1 MYLDKIEIHGF
12 KSFGNA
18 VKLSIPKGI
27 TGVIGPN
34 GSGKSNVADAIRWVL
49 GEQSAKSLRGSKMED
64 IIFAGTEKRKSL
76 GYAEVSMSIKNLDK
90 EMPIDYTEVVIKR
103 RVYRSGESEYFI
115 NGSSCRLKDVQELFM
130 DTGVGKEGYSII
142 GQGQI
147 DRVLSSKP
155 EERRTL
161 FEEAAG
167 IYKYKIRRLE
177 AEKKL
182 EKQREN
188 LMRLEDIILEIE
200 ARLKPLE
207 LEAQKTKQFL
217 KLKEKLRQIDINLF
231 IHEFDRLEQELSQL
245 NSHIEALD
253 LEIREKVFSK
263 EGLASKSTHNKKLKN
278 ELFNEIE
285 NLVHEASELEKEQER
300 KHSQI
305 EITLEKI
312 ANIEKLLKQIEQDK
326 KDRQTDNQNRL
337 ERVHLLKSK
346 KTALEMEKVSQLEKM
361 TQEQQEYE
369 EISNALVGLESSIDD
384 SKQNFYNRV
393 RTIDLLKAEIQ
404 KNENLENQI
413 AYRSTQIIEQMAVLN
428 SEIQHE
434 EVNIQVFN
442 QDKARLKADGEKYA
456 VSLNQIE
463 QNKEKLDQAKKDKEK
478 EFSNCQQNLIQAER
492 QLKWLQHIKDEHE
505 GYYGS
510 VKQVL
515 GIVDKD
521 RDKWQGVVGVVGE
534 LLEVSKAYETA
545 IVTALGSSIQYI
557 VTLAEDDA
565 KDMIAVMKQKGI
577 SRVTFLPKDTVIKA
591 SPIKDDSIYQ
601 EEGVLGNA
609 SELVIYDKTYTSI
622 VSSLLGRIIIV
633 KDIKS
638 ASRIAK
644 KYQYKYK
651 LVTLEGEIFHS
662 GGSLSGGSTKNQT
675 NNIFS
680 RNREIKE
687 LQEKLIR
694 YNGQLN
700 LLGEALSLLS
710 KDLEECIEEKNS
722 IHNTLVGLRDEEKRI
737 ELELDKKLH
746 EIKLA
751 KASQLQ
757 LFTEKNS
764 IEDTLEEIEQVKEKL
779 ALEIEEEKQ
788 SIKGDEGFLQG
799 LEAKLTQIKADK
811 DDIAQNLTQR
821 KIDFSK
827 VEQNILHINEQ
838 IQELQAILE
847 NQEED
852 YIKMEDRVNG
862 YLKERQVLSETI
874 AGVQEEMLLLK
885 DKIADCSTRR
895 EAYHAQ
901 KLAFEEE
908 EVVIDKKTTDVLE
921 QLEQLKEER
930 YRLES
935 KKQNWDMQRQNLG
948 NMMWEQY
955 ELTYNHA
962 LSYKQDLG
970 SISDLRKESSAIKAE
985 IKSIGSVNVNAVEE
999 YTETKIRYEFLST
1012 QKADIQQAEM
1022 TLLEMI
1028 ENLTL
1033 QMKAIFSEQFKMIAA
1048 NFTLVFKE
1056 LFGGGEAYLELSD
1069 EQNILES
1076 GIEIIAKPP
1085 GKKLQNMSLLSGGER
1100 TLTAISLLFGILK
1113 LKPSPFCVLDE
1124 IESALD
1130 DANVLRFAEYLHKL
1144 SDETQFIVI
1153 THRKG
1158 TMERAH
1164 TLYGVTMQ
1172 ERGVSTLLSIKLGDA
1187 NHYLDQKKTS

>member
-1 MYLDKIEIHGF
+1 
-12 KSFGNA
+12 
-18 VKLSIPKGI
+18 
-27 TGVIGPN
+27 
-34 GSGKSNVADAIRWVL
+34 
-49 GEQSAKSLRGSKMED
+49 
-64 IIFAGTEKRKSL
+64 
-76 GYAEVSMSIKNLDK
+76 
-90 EMPIDYTEVVIKR
+90 
-103 RVYRSGESEYFI
+103 
-115 NGSSCRLKDVQELFM
+115 
-130 DTGVGKEGYSII
+130 
-142 GQGQI
+142 
-147 DRVLSSKP
+147 
-155 EERRTL
+155 
-161 FEEAAG
+161 
-167 IYKYKIRRLE
+167 
-177 AEKKL
+177 
-182 EKQREN
+182 
-188 LMRLEDIILEIE
+188 
-200 ARLKPLE
+200 
-207 LEAQKTKQFL
+207 QKTKQFL
-217 KLKEKLRQIDINLF
+217 KLKENLRQIDINLF
-231 IHEFDRLEQELSQL
+231 IYEFDRLEKELSEL
-245 NSHIEALD
+245 NVYIEALD
-253 LEIREKVFSK
+253 LEIK
-263 EGLASKSTHNKKLKN
+263 EAGLKKEALATKNAHNKKEKN
-278 ELFNEIE
+278 EIFNAIE
-285 NLVHEASELEKEQER
+285 NLLHETSELEKEEER
-300 KHSQI
+300 RHSQI

-312 ANIEKLLKQIEQDK
+312 AHIGKLLQQIEQDK
-326 KDRQTDNQNRL
+326 KERLDDNHNRL
-337 ERVHLLKSK
+337 ERLNLLKSK
-346 KTALEMEKVSQLEKM
+346 KIAVEMEKLSKLDRM
-361 TQEQQEYE
+361 TQEQQQYE
-369 EISNALVGLESSIDD
+369 DISNTLVSLEHSIDT

-393 RTIDLLKAEIQ
+393 RTIDLLTAETQ
-404 KNENLENQI
+404 KNEDLENQM
-413 AYRSTQIIEQMAVLN
+413 AYRSTQIIEQMAILN

-434 EVNIQVFN
+434 EVSIQVFN
-442 QDKARLKADGEKYA
+442 QDKMKLQTDSEKYT
-456 VSLNQIE
+456 VSLNQIQ
-463 QNKEKLDQAKKDKEK
+463 QNEEKLDQDKREKEK
-478 EFSNCQQNLIQAER
+478 EFNNCQQNVIQAER
-492 QLKWLQHIKDEHE
+492 QLKWLQHIKEEHE

-521 RDKWQGVVGVVGE
+521 KNKWQGIVGVVGE
-534 LLEVSKAYETA
+534 LLEVSKTYETA

-557 VTLAEDDA
+557 VTRTEDDA
-565 KDMIAVMKQKGI
+565 KDMIGVMKLRGI
-577 SRVTFLPKDTVIKA
+577 SRVTFLPKDTVTKV

-609 SELVIYDKTYTSI
+609 SELVTYDKLYGSI
-622 VSSLLGRIIIV
+622 ISSLLGRIIIV

-687 LQEKLIR
+687 LQEKLIG
-694 YNGQLN
+694 YNRQIQ
-700 LLGEALSLLS
+700 LLGEALSLVNR
-710 KDLEECIEEKNS
+710 DLEESTKEKDS
-722 IHNTLVGLRDEEKRI
+722 IYNTLRCLEDEGKRI

-746 EIKLA
+746 GIKLA
-751 KASQLQ
+751 KATQLQ

-764 IEDTLEEIEQVKEKL
+764 IEDSLEEIKQVKEELILK
-779 ALEIEEEKQ
+779 IEEEKQ

-799 LEAKLTQIKADK
+799 LETKLSQVKADK
-811 DDIAQNLTQR
+811 DNAAQNLTQR
-821 KIDFSK
+821 KIDLSK
-827 VEQNILHINEQ
+827 SEQNIVYLGEQ
-838 IQELQAILE
+838 IEELQALLE

-852 YIKMEDRVNG
+852 YIKMEERVQD
-862 YLKERQVLSETI
+862 YLKEKQVLSETI
-874 AGVQEEMLLLK
+874 TGVQEDVSVLK
-885 DKIADCSTRR
+885 DKIAEHNTRR
-895 EAYHAQ
+895 MTFQTQ

-908 EVVIDKKTTDVLE
+908 EVTIDREITDILE
-921 QLEQLKEER
+921 QLEHLKEES

-935 KKQNWDMQRQNLG
+935 KKQNWNLQKQNLG

-970 SISDLRKESSAIKAE
+970 NFSELKKESSAIKAE
-985 IKSIGSVNVNAVEE
+985 IKNIGSVNVNAVEE
-999 YTETKIRYEFLST
+999 YNETKLRYEFLST
-1012 QKADIQQAEM
+1012 QKEDIQRAEM

-1028 ENLTL
+1028 QNLTS
-1033 QMKAIFSEQFKMIAA
+1033 QMKVIFSEQFKMIAD

-1085 GKKLQNMSLLSGGER
+1085 GKKLQNMTLLSGGER

-1172 ERGVSTLLSIKLGDA
+1172 ERGVSTLLSIKLGEA
-1187 NHYLDQKKTS
+1187 NQYLDQKKTS